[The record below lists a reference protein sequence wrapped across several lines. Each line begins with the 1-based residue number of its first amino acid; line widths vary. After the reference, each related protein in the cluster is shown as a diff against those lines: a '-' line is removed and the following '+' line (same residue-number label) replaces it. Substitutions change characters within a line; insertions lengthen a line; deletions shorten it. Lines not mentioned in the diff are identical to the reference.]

1 MDEKKTLEAF
11 KNLVNKNVD
20 LYTQGVLVQYGL
32 TDEQAL
38 EIVSNLTGLSKEKLV
53 EAKRQR
59 EDAFLSSMRGLVGN
73 NPKDEGKEGPFSG
86 IANVIN

>member
-1 MDEKKTLEAF
+1 MDGKKTLDAF
-11 KNLVNKNVD
+11 KNLVNKSID
-20 LYTQGVLVQYGL
+20 LYTHGVLVQYGL
-32 TDEQAL
+32 SDEDAL
-38 EIVSNLTGLSKEKLV
+38 AIVSDLTGISKEKLV